1 MDKASEVEPEI
12 NKGEAMSETKLFYG
26 KEFRFDEEEH
36 AYFWDGQPIPGVTSI
51 LNVIGKPALL
61 PWAVGLT
68 RDYWLEAIKAG
79 RTDLASIHKES
90 FSAHKKISKGA
101 QDIGKN
107 VHLYAECFLKGLPL
121 PELKTDEAKR
131 GAEAFHKWHNAH
143 KIKLLA
149 SERFIFSLEHYY
161 AGTCD
166 LVAEIDGEYCVGD
179 FKTSSGIYP
188 EMRFQ
193 TAAYQNA
200 IQEEKGFKVDARW
213 IIRFDKK
220 TGEFEAKR
228 FTDFDLDFLGFKS
241 ALSLHRALQQMKA
254 G

>member
-1 MDKASEVEPEI
+1 MSE
-12 NKGEAMSETKLFYG
+12 ETKLFYG
-26 KEFRFDEEEH
+26 KPFIFDEKEH
-36 AYFWDGQPIPGVTSI
+36 AYFWDGQPVPGVTTI
-51 LNVIGKPALL
+51 LKCINKPALM
-61 PWAVGLT
+61 PWAVKMT
-68 RDYWLEAIKAG
+68 RDYWLEAVKSG
-79 RTDLASIHKES
+79 RADYEKIHKES
-90 FSAHKKISKGA
+90 WNAHKNFTKNA
-101 QDIGKN
+101 AEIGSN
-107 VHLYAECFLKGLPL
+107 VHAYAEAALKKLPA
-121 PELKTDEAKR
+121 PELMTDEAKR
-131 GAEAFHKWHNAH
+131 GAEAFHKWFESH

-149 SERFIFSLEHYY
+149 SERFILSQEHYY

-200 IQEEKGFKVDARW
+200 IQEEKGMKVGARW

-228 FTDFDLDFLGFKS
+228 FTDFDLDFSGFRS
-241 ALSLHRALQQMKA
+241 ALSLHKALQAIA